1 MNLVGQQD
9 VNATS
14 YKKAAVILF
23 NNTDVSTR
31 GAA

>member
-1 MNLVGQQD
+1 MELIGQED
-9 VNATS
+9 VNAAS